1 MTTAAEERIEIESF
15 LDENRSEVIGLLA
28 GLTDEQARRRL
39 VPSLTS
45 IAAIVKH
52 CTFVEGVWF
61 PVAFAGRS
69 RAALGLPELAEESF
83 VLTDA
88 DTVASLSDGYR
99 TAWVE
104 SARVAARYS
113 LDDVALHN
121 RRSPISLRW
130 VYLHMIEELARHCGH
145 ADILREQI
153 LAADAAR

>member
-1 MTTAAEERIEIESF
+1 MTPAAERTEIESF
-15 LDENRSEVIGLLA
+15 LDDNRSEVLGLLA

-61 PVAFAGRS
+61 PVAFDGRS
-69 RAALGLPELAEESF
+69 RASLGLPELAEDSF

-88 DTVASLSDGYR
+88 DTITGLTNGYR
-99 TAWVE
+99 AAWVE
-104 SARVAARYS
+104 SARVAARYG
-113 LDDVALHN
+113 LDDMALHN

-145 ADILREQI
+145 GDILREQV